1 VSYQQV
7 INKLSTG
14 FTKLSTS
21 YQQVFCKVMHKLST
35 GFAKLCTSYQQVLQ
49 SYAQVIN
56 RIGGQRQVKIRNFS
70 PVKEVSHRAEIRRLG
85 GTER

>member
-1 VSYQQV
+1 VHNFSTYQQVINKKRKYVSYQQV

-35 GFAKLCTSYQQVLQ
+35 GFAKLCTSYQQNWGATPSQ
-49 SYAQVIN
+49 N
-56 RIGGQRQVKIRNFS
+56 
-70 PVKEVSHRAEIRRLG
+70 
-85 GTER
+85 TEL